1 MLAIGK
7 NEFVFTQN
15 EKGDPFTCKQVVNT
29 WKKNYREKREI
40 PNESKGLRIPQY
52 GALNAIRAHWTT
64 GSELATIV
72 MPTGTGKTETMFS
85 TIVSESIEKT
95 LIVVPSNML
104 RKQIFEKA
112 IHLGIL
118 PDLGMLSS
126 DAIMPNT
133 AILTTTPNNLDDL
146 KRIVSEANII
156 VTSMT
161 LLARFQELYKQYLST
176 ICDVLIIDE
185 AHHIAASTWSN
196 VRSFFKEK
204 RILQF
209 TATPFRNDGKKID
222 GKIIYNFPLRYAQK
236 QGYFKEIE
244 FYPIEEFNDQLGDE
258 QIALKSIQLLE
269 NDIRDGKEHILLVRA
284 GTIDRAN
291 ELFEKIYQKKYSK
304 FNPVLIV
311 SSGMSEKKKRENLEL
326 LSDLKSRIVVC
337 VNMFGEGI
345 DMPRLKI
352 AAIHDKYKSLPI
364 TLQFIGRFA
373 RESDGLGNAKI
384 VTNIAD
390 ENLFSAIED
399 LYQKDADWNN
409 LLSIKSDDYIMDE
422 LRQKQLIEDF
432 MGPES
437 DEIDLSLLR
446 LKISTLNFKYTGEE
460 WFPNNYDQ
468 VLEEENTKCFINEL
482 KKVLVIVEKKYDS
495 VNWTTQQNI
504 SELNWNLYV
513 FYWNEEKNTVFCNFS
528 EKRKGL
534 KLVEKFFP
542 ESVLINGESIF
553 RCLAGINQ
561 LMLGTV
567 GLKSSLNGPI
577 RYRMFAGM
585 DIADGISQ
593 STQVTSIKSNVFG
606 TGYNGK
612 GRVSIGCSYKGKIWS
627 RWVESIDY
635 WMNWCEGI
643 IDKVQNEN
651 IDTSEILKNV
661 LKPIIVDSLPKNS
674 IAYRIDFPDEIEFE
688 TQDSIKVFKENS
700 RERIS
705 LYECELTLVENE
717 IEDEILFSF
726 IGNEL
731 KQIFSFRIDS
741 DGHKISHVSGDKLYI
756 EKNRQTESLLSFF
769 RNNSPVFR
777 ILSDFRYSIIE
788 GNVWIDLK
796 NQNILQYDPDRITPM
811 DWKKMK
817 VNITVESQTQA
828 KKIYSIQHSMI
839 KQLKKNKDYEVIFD
853 DDNAGEIADIVAIK
867 IIEKKVYIELFHC
880 KYSHGDNPGSRVNDL
895 YEVCGQA
902 EKSVHWIGNPYELIN
917 RLKKR
922 EQLRI
927 GKKQVSRF
935 ERGDLGKLK
944 EFQNRIRSGY
954 EPILKITIVQPGVS
968 KSSITND
975 MLAILSGTE
984 AYLLDTYGVQLSVI
998 SSI

>member
-1 MLAIGK
+1 MKIGK
-7 NEFVFTQN
+7 NELIFTN
-15 EKGDPFTCKQVVNT
+15 DEKGKPIPYKVISDS
-29 WKKNYREKREI
+29 WKKSYREKKEI
-40 PNESKGLRIPQY
+40 PNEAKGLRIPQY

-64 GSELATIV
+64 GNEIATVV

-104 RKQIFEKA
+104 RKQIYDKA
-112 IHLGIL
+112 THLGIL
-118 PDLGMLSS
+118 RKLNML
-126 DAIMPNT
+126 DDEALMPNT
-133 AILTTTPNNLDDL
+133 SILASTPKNMEDL
-146 KRIVSEANII
+146 TQIVSEANII

-161 LLARFQELYKQYLST
+161 LLARFQDAYKQYLST

-185 AHHIAASTWSN
+185 AHHIAASTWSS

-258 QIALKSIQLLE
+258 KIADKSIQLLE
-269 NDIRDGKEHILLVRA
+269 NDIEDGKEHILLVRA
-284 GTIDRAN
+284 GTIDRAK
-291 ELFEKIYQKKYSK
+291 ELFENIYQKKYPQY
-304 FNPVLIV
+304 NPVLIV
-311 SSGMSEKKKRENLEL
+311 SSGMGETKKRKNLEL
-326 LSDLKSRIVVC
+326 LSELKSRIVVC

-373 RESDGLGNAKI
+373 READELGNAKI

-409 LLSIKSDDYIMDE
+409 LLSVKSDDYIMDE
-422 LRQKQLIEDF
+422 LRQKQLIEEF

-446 LKISTLNFKYTGEE
+446 LKISTLNYSYSGEK
-460 WFPNNYDQ
+460 WFPENWPQ
-468 VLEEENTKCFINEL
+468 VLEEENTKCFINDSQ
-482 KKVLVIVEKKYDS
+482 KVLVIVEKNYDV

-513 FYWNEEKNTVFCNFS
+513 FYWYQEKNIVFCNFN
-528 EKRKGL
+528 EKRKGI
-534 KLVEKFFP
+534 KLVEKIFP
-542 ESVLINGESIF
+542 EATLINGENIF

-585 DIADGISQ
+585 DIAEGISQ
-593 STQVTSIKSNVFG
+593 STQTTSIKSNVFG

-635 WMNWCEGI
+635 WMKWCEDI
-643 IDKVQNEN
+643 IGKVQDED

-661 LKPIIVDSLPKNS
+661 LKPVVVTSLPKNS
-674 IAYRIDFPDEIEFE
+674 VAYRIDFPDEIEFD
-688 TQDSIKVFKENS
+688 TQNNIKVFTDNQKNS
-700 RERIS
+700 SS
-705 LYECELTLVENE
+705 LYECELILDVNE
-717 IEDEILFSF
+717 INDEILFSF
-726 IGNEL
+726 VGNDI
-731 KQIFSFRIDS
+731 KQTFSFSVDT
-741 DGHKISHVSGDKLYI
+741 DGFKIKHVSGDRLFI
-756 EKNRQTESLLSFF
+756 EKNRRTESLLNFF
-769 RNNSPVFR
+769 KANPPVFR
-777 ILSDFRYSIIE
+777 VLSDFRYSIIE

-796 NQNILQYDPDRITPM
+796 NQHIRQFDSNKITAL
-811 DWKKMK
+811 DWENKR
-817 VNITVESQTQA
+817 VDITVESQTQN
-828 KKIYSIQHSMI
+828 KKKNSIQYSMI
-839 KQLKKNKDYEVIFD
+839 EQLRKDEEYEVIFD
-853 DDNAGEIADIVAIK
+853 DDNSGEIADIIAIK
-867 IIEKKVYIELFHC
+867 VIEKKVYFELFHC
-880 KYSHGDNPGSRVNDL
+880 KFSHGDKPGSRVKDL

-902 EKSVHWIGNPYELIN
+902 EKSVHWIGNSNEMIN
-917 RLKKR
+917 RMKKR
-922 EQLRI
+922 EHIRI
-927 GKKQVSRF
+927 GKQQVSRF
-935 ERGDLGKLK
+935 EKGEISKLK
-944 EFQNRIRSGY
+944 EIQNRIRSGY
-954 EPILKITIVQPGVS
+954 EPVLEITIVQPGLS
-968 KSSITND
+968 KMRITDD
-975 MLAILSGTE
+975 MLSILSGTE
-984 AYLLDTYGVQLSVI
+984 TYLLNTYGVNLSVI
-998 SSI
+998 SSK